1 MKRCQSG
8 AEPAGAAG
16 SPKRRIDS
24 NGATGA
30 GAGDP
35 AGANA
40 QAGTAARG
48 VHPLQLGQ
56 AIEECMRRYASVIMS
71 FLLLSRSICV
81 CLF

>member
-8 AEPAGAAG
+8 ADPAGAAG

-35 AGANA
+35 AGAHA
-40 QAGTAARG
+40 QAGTGAPG
-48 VHPLQLGQ
+48 VPHPQLGQ
-56 AIEECMRRYASVIMS
+56 AIEKCMRRYASVIKLC
-71 FLLLSRSICV
+71 FAA
-81 CLF
+81 